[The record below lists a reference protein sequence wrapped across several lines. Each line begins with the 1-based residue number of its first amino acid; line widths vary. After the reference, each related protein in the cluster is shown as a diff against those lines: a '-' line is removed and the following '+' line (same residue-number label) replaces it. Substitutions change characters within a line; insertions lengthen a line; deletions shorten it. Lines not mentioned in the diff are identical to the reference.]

1 MEDTDKPQEKGQKK
15 IAKHDSGAAD
25 MEKVT
30 DYAEEREILAQ
41 DISGAINL
49 IESRR
54 NKEAAERLAKE
65 KELAKVSI
73 RKEDVEILVKEDS
86 LFPTLHDSIVE
97 KDHLNLNVKLP
108 AMLTVKLI

>member
-73 RKEDVEILVKEDS
+73 RKEDVEILIKETEIARS
-86 LFPTLHDSIVE
+86 KAERILRE
-97 KDHLNLNVKLP
+97 NKGNLVNALLQV
-108 AMLTVKLI
+108 VNS

>member
-1 MEDTDKPQEKGQKK
+1 
-15 IAKHDSGAAD
+15 

-73 RKEDVEILVKEDS
+73 RKEDVEILIKETEIARS
-86 LFPTLHDSIVE
+86 KAERILRE
-97 KDHLNLNVKLP
+97 NKGNLVNALLQV
-108 AMLTVKLI
+108 VNS